1 MYCLLRLAINSS
13 RLHGKGIR
21 SEATVGISNCMTDL
35 LGGGGGSFPDHTHQ
49 ATLPVVYALEPASS
63 PVSPSSTQI
72 IQHHMTFDPLSGGSK
87 VIQCVEGEHGDKL
100 KQKLF
105 MTFFAISSMN
115 RTKFTQPGNRYMI
128 YVTYVHNSVSH
139 TQDHYCITHRNMY
152 SVYVQWGPGDRQELG
167 VCIPTTWHG
176 MCGRVLV
183 NEVSNF

>member
-35 LGGGGGSFPDHTHQ
+35 LGGGGIISRSHPPGNFTCSLCIGTSLVPCLSLLHANNSTSYDLWPTFWRVKGHTMRGRRAWRQ
-49 ATLPVVYALEPASS
+49 AQTEIVYDILCHIFNEP
-63 PVSPSSTQI
+63 
-72 IQHHMTFDPLSGGSK
+72 HK
-87 VIQCVEGEHGDKL
+87 VY
-100 KQKLF
+100 
-105 MTFFAISSMN
+105 T
-115 RTKFTQPGNRYMI
+115 TPGNRYMI
-128 YVTYVHNSVSH
+128 YVTYVHISVSH